1 MALLREALNVFLK
14 GFAWLLPTASQV
26 ARVAGSHIRALG
38 VVSEDFLEILPT
50 TNHISRQVV

>member
-50 TNHISRQVV
+50 TNHISR